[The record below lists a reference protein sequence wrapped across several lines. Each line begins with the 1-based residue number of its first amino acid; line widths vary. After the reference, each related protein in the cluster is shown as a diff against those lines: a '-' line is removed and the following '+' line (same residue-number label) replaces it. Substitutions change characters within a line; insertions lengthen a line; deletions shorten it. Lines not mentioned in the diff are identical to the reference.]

1 MINEYFSIHM
11 FFFLQVK
18 FHPNNMNTLI
28 SGSTDG
34 LINIYDLSKS
44 SEDKALRDTL
54 NTESSVEQL
63 LWYKENGKDIISCIT
78 HVADLQ
84 LWRLD
89 DVKPYQHIRRA
100 ELAKAIKVFYH
111 P

>member
-1 MINEYFSIHM
+1 M
-11 FFFLQVK
+11 
-18 FHPNNMNTLI
+18 
-28 SGSTDG
+28 SGSTDS
-34 LINIYDLSKS
+34 LINIYDLSQS
-44 SEDKALRDTL
+44 TEDDALIDTL

-63 LWYKENGKDIISCIT
+63 LWFTESGKDIISCIT

-100 ELAKAIKVFYH
+100 ALAKAIKVFLDILK
-111 P
+111 